1 MNRRFSCLIDE
12 SASSQESISL
22 SKTHHLARKSADCD
36 KAESGAPRSTCKP
49 LLQFREVVPPP
60 PSARRNPL
68 KTAATA

>member
-1 MNRRFSCLIDE
+1 MIDE

-49 LLQFREVVPPP
+49 LLQFREVVLHH
-60 PSARRNPL
+60 RL
-68 KTAATA
+68 LAATR